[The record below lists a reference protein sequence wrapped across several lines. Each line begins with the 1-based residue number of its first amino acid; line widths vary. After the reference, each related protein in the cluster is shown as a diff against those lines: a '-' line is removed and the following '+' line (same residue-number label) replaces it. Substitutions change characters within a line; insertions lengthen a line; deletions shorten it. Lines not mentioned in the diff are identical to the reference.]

1 VVIPVYDD
9 VDTPPGIRPWV
20 VWSLF
25 ALNVGVFLVF
35 AVLPPQLV
43 QKLAFNFGIVPAFIV
58 EGVTP
63 EGVTLMI
70 PPVLT
75 LVTYTFLH
83 ANWMHLAANMLF
95 LYVLGDNVERAMGH
109 LRFIVFYVVC
119 GVAGGLA
126 HVAMASASGA
136 PLIGAS
142 GAISGVVSAYVLLR
156 PTAHVTFLVAG
167 ILPITARAFWVIAL
181 WFAWQVANLVLPLA
195 ETNVA
200 YWSHVA
206 GFLTGLVLTAL
217 LRRPGVA
224 LTWFTRLR

>member
-1 VVIPVYDD
+1 MVIPVYDD
-9 VDTPPGIRPWV
+9 ADTTPGIRPWV
-20 VWSLF
+20 VWILF
-25 ALNVGVFLVF
+25 ALNVGVFLVC
-35 AVLPPQLV
+35 AALPPQFV
-43 QKLAFNFGIVPAFIV
+43 QMLAFNFGIVPAFVV
-58 EGVTP
+58 EGVAP

-75 LVTYTFLH
+75 PVTYTFLH
-83 ANWMHLAANMLF
+83 ANWVHLAANMLF

-119 GVAGGLA
+119 GIAGGLA

-156 PTAHVTFLVAG
+156 PTARVTFLVAG

-206 GFLTGLVLTAL
+206 GFLAGLVLTVL
-217 LRRPGVA
+217 LRRRDVA
-224 LTWFTRLR
+224 LPWFTR